1 MNFDANSSATLSTL
15 RQQISAMGPTFN
27 ETVLQK
33 TRALYQPLL
42 RRAPEKVEVKRDLPY
57 AADERQRLD
66 LYAPVEAAGLPLLIF
81 VPGGGFVGGDKRMG
95 DGFYA
100 NIGGYF
106 AERGFVVLVMNYRL
120 APAHTWPAGGEDVGR
135 AVAWA
140 MENASAHGGDP
151 GRIALFGQSAGACHV
166 LTWLFDPVLKGTKP
180 VSAVVLSSGFYR
192 VAGDQIP
199 PNVRAYFGADRS
211 RYEARSPLT
220 HVRSTSIPFLLTVS
234 EFDPAFLASPTFELA
249 ARLTSENGRSP
260 QFRWAAG
267 HNHVSQVMSIG
278 TPDGEAASVVLDFL
292 AGSQQ

>member
-66 LYAPVEAAGLPLLIF
+66 LYAPVGAAELPILIY

-106 AERGFVVLVMNYRL
+106 AERGFVVLIMNYRL
-120 APAHTWPAGGEDVGR
+120 APDHPWPAGGEDVGHV
-135 AVAWA
+135 VAWA
-140 MENASAHGGDP
+140 TEHASAHGGDP
-151 GRIALFGQSAGACHV
+151 GRI
-166 LTWLFDPVLKGTKP
+166 PK
-180 VSAVVLSSGFYR
+180 R
-192 VAGDQIP
+192 
-199 PNVRAYFGADRS
+199 
-211 RYEARSPLT
+211 
-220 HVRSTSIPFLLTVS
+220 
-234 EFDPAFLASPTFELA
+234 
-249 ARLTSENGRSP
+249 
-260 QFRWAAG
+260 
-267 HNHVSQVMSIG
+267 
-278 TPDGEAASVVLDFL
+278 
-292 AGSQQ
+292 